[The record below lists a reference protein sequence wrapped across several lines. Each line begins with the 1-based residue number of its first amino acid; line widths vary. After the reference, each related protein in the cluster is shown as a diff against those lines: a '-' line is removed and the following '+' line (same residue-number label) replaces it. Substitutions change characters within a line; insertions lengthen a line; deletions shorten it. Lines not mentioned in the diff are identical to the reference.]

1 MASQGARP
9 DFVSRP
15 SGFLLERITSRSSD
29 GAAVDSSPPPNHSSA
44 SSQAETSRNSS
55 RSSKQF
61 AHGPSLQLEET
72 KEAARLSSLVM
83 NLRLASE
90 RSEDLK
96 NKVPLRLATEALA
109 QYHGDGSAGSPISP
123 PSQFSEATQSRVK
136 KVKAKME
143 LKYQMIHNFQY
154 HDLPE
159 AESEH
164 FPEKLGYNPLQT
176 IRNRRIRLDL
186 YRKSPY
192 ARFPKNHWQVDPAE
206 LLVDYGWSV
215 QNKHLLRDRQ
225 GHSIYSDRH
234 SADHRDA
241 KDESSRE
248 QFVHRLRQRLR
259 SSNSSQSSGS
269 SDEHN
274 HHRIHRFHDRSQSAS
289 VQSPSTPNHENP
301 SRMSSPVRNV
311 AITSRRRPLSVDNL
325 SPQLSHEEGS
335 PVGDVAGIPIIHME
349 GPDKVEKSI
358 RENMDG
364 AEDTNE
370 PPEESPEPPQASKG
384 ELASTD
390 ENSPREISRGQTEES
405 EELKNLEAFAHEV
418 NHLDMVFFL
427 SHMLMARKNL
437 VSKELDKDRT
447 AQRVSNEIATLS
459 HNATTK
465 KLPEL
470 KRGLKELELK
480 AKNAHHDL
488 SANVSPRMDNLLVE
502 SDRLL
507 GEVSTTLNL
516 EMRKIGER
524 LDHLEAAS
532 ASPVKLFW
540 TIGYSILEWVLV
552 MIMWVVWGLVSVL
565 LAIRSLFR
573 AVIWIIK
580 WLLWC

>member
-1 MASQGARP
+1 M
-9 DFVSRP
+9 
-15 SGFLLERITSRSSD
+15 
-29 GAAVDSSPPPNHSSA
+29 
-44 SSQAETSRNSS
+44 
-55 RSSKQF
+55 
-61 AHGPSLQLEET
+61 
-72 KEAARLSSLVM
+72 SSLVM

-90 RSEDLK
+90 RSEDVK
-96 NKVPLRLATEALA
+96 NKGALRLATEGLP
-109 QYHGDGSAGSPISP
+109 QYHGEVGSGSPVSP
-123 PSQFSEATQSRVK
+123 PSQFSAATQSRVK

-176 IRNRRIRLDL
+176 IRNRRMRLDV

-192 ARFPKNHWQVDPAE
+192 SRFARSHWHVDPAE

-215 QNKHLLRDRQ
+215 QNKHLLRDRH
-225 GHSIYSDRH
+225 GHSIYSSDGH
-234 SADHRDA
+234 SADHRDS

-269 SDEHN
+269 SEEHN
-274 HHRIHRFHDRSQSAS
+274 HHHHRTHRFHDRSRSES
-289 VQSPSTPNHENP
+289 VQSPSTPNNGEL

-311 AITSRRRPLSVDNL
+311 TITSRRRPLSVDNL

-335 PVGDVAGIPIIHME
+335 PPGDVPGIPIIHME
-349 GPDKVEKSI
+349 GPDEVDKSI
-358 RENMDG
+358 KETVEG
-364 AEDTNE
+364 AEYTNE
-370 PPEESPEPPQASKG
+370 PPEESPEPQQASKG
-384 ELASTD
+384 ELASAEESSPQ
-390 ENSPREISRGQTEES
+390 ENSRGQSEES

-427 SHMLMARKNL
+427 SHMLMARRNL

-465 KLPEL
+465 RLPEL
-470 KRGLKELELK
+470 KKGLKELDLR

-516 EMRKIGER
+516 EIRKIGER

-540 TIGYSILEWVLV
+540 TIGYNVLEWVLV
-552 MIMWVVWGLVSVL
+552 MVMWVVWGLVSVL
-565 LAIRSLFR
+565 LTVRSLFR